1 MQQQTLT
8 LGIRGYKLA
17 NKDIFSKSDPYIVIS
32 KPVNNGGYT
41 AIRTSETIKNDLNPV
56 WRTFT
61 LYESELPRDKEKFRF
76 EVYDDDGK
84 LGHDAS
90 DDSIGVGFFSMD
102 ELGKFYNFNSA
113 KLYYDSLIL
122 EQSYQSRLPLQISD
136 KRWNKKSGNL
146 IITELKKTETI
157 RKISSYS
164 SQPPSSELGYPPAPS
179 YQTPYNPPTSSNC
192 SRKYSG
198 GGFVLPGR
206 N

>member
-102 ELGKFYNFNSA
+102 EL
-113 KLYYDSLIL
+113 

-146 IITELKKTETI
+146 IITEFKKTETI
-157 RKISSYS
+157 RKISTYS
-164 SQPPSSELGYPPAPS
+164 SQPPSFTQPSSELGYPPAPS